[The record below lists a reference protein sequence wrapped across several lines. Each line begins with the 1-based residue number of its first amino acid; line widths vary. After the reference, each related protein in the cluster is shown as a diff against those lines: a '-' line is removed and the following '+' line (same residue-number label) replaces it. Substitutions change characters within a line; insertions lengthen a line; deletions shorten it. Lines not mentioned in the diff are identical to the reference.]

1 MGRATSAA
9 DRAALSVLRKQS
21 DLITRSQAL
30 NVGLTPQTLRSKLGA
45 NGPWRA
51 VLPGIYLAH
60 KGGLTAAQQQTA
72 AVLYAGGRCV
82 VTGVGALAEHG
93 MRVDPPNRVDVLIP
107 ASATRRSTDFVRIQ
121 RTTRMPSQVWEAGGI
136 RYAPAARAV
145 ADAVRGQTEKDFGRA
160 LVAGA
165 VQQRICTVPQL
176 AAELRDG
183 PTQGSAPLRAA
194 LAEVA
199 DGIASIAEGDLRNL
213 IRKGKLPTPLYNPR
227 LYLGEEF
234 LGSPD
239 AWWPDAGVAGEV
251 DSRQWHLSPDDWERT
266 QQRHT
271 RMGKIGIVVQHF
283 SPRRIRSEPAK
294 VLDDLRRAIESG
306 LQRPPPPVRT
316 IPAR

>member
-1 MGRATSAA
+1 
-9 DRAALSVLRKQS
+9 
-21 DLITRSQAL
+21 
-30 NVGLTPQTLRSKLGA
+30 
-45 NGPWRA
+45 
-51 VLPGIYLAH
+51 
-60 KGGLTAAQQQTA
+60 
-72 AVLYAGGRCV
+72 
-82 VTGVGALAEHG
+82 
-93 MRVDPPNRVDVLIP
+93 
-107 ASATRRSTDFVRIQ
+107 
-121 RTTRMPSQVWEAGGI
+121 
-136 RYAPAARAV
+136 
-145 ADAVRGQTEKDFGRA
+145 
-160 LVAGA
+160 
-165 VQQRICTVPQL
+165 VQQL
-176 AAELRDG
+176 AGELRDG

-239 AWWPDAGVAGEV
+239 AWWPEAGVAGEV

-283 SPRRIRSEPAK
+283 SPRRIRSEPAR

-306 LQRPPPPVRT
+306 LQRPPLPVRT